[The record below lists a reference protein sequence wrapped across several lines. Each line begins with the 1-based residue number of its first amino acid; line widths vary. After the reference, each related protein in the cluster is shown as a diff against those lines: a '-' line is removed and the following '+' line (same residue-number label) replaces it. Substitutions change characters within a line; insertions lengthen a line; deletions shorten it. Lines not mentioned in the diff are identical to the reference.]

1 MKNKIYHISMILA
14 LSLICVFASLGAVNA
29 TDEVN
34 GNGIPDGT
42 SGTNVSDPADPPAA
56 AEPETSQTPEQ
67 PPESDPELQN
77 PDLATPVI
85 TLDNDQIT
93 IDEIGEV
100 RVEGT
105 VSLDAVQE
113 VGVFDA
119 DGNECGKVTVET
131 TDAGTRFSILLTA
144 DMLHYGENGFTVKS
158 LAKEGVIG
166 ESDAVILTIVI
177 PKKNQTIT
185 AKSITFKEEKTIS
198 IKASVSTGLPLTYVS
213 SKPSV
218 ASVNA
223 SGILTG
229 KRGGTTKVTI
239 HQAGTD
245 KYNPAS
251 LTITVKVIPTRY
263 RIAYDPAG
271 GSGTMTEQAIRPGQK
286 VKLKANKFKREGY
299 KFVGWATASSR
310 PVTTSRDVTKFKN
323 VNMKHFQLGK
333 VKYKNRVYVQN
344 LAKVG
349 KTVKLYAVW
358 KGTGPAAAADWGR
371 LVARDNK
378 FGYNLFGGHLGKKYS
393 KKHRAG
399 KKKNKFGCYFCRT
412 NNMSKKYCWRGGKT
426 YVCMTFVNAAFAHGA
441 NCKTFW
447 KKKKTCNVLYI
458 NGKANLAKVKRKCKA
473 LRLIGHPTV
482 ETAKKGDILV
492 KNNWHVMMYGG
503 KIGKK
508 YYITEASTETGVSMT
523 GYSAATMNKIFKSYT
538 VFRLK

>member
-1 MKNKIYHISMILA
+1 VKIKICHVSMILA
-14 LSLICVFASLGAVNA
+14 LSLICVFASVGAVSA

-34 GNGIPDGT
+34 GTGGPDGT
-42 SGTNVSDPADPPAA
+42 EVSDPVGSPAA
-56 AEPETSQTPEQ
+56 NGPEEPQNPEQ
-67 PPESDPELQN
+67 PPESGSELQD
-77 PDLATPVI
+77 PDLETPVI

-105 VSLDAVQE
+105 VSIDAVQE

-119 DGNECGKVTVET
+119 DGQECFGTAKVET
-131 TDAGTRFSILLTA
+131 TDAGTRFSIPLA
-144 DMLHYGENGFTVKS
+144 AEMLHYGENGFTVKS
-158 LAKEGVIG
+158 LPVEGVIG

-299 KFVGWATASSR
+299 KFVGWATASGSSLNASGSASASFSTSLPSPTTLSR
-310 PVTTSRDVTKFKN
+310 SRYIVSP
-323 VNMKHFQLGK
+323 L
-333 VKYKNRVYVQN
+333 
-344 LAKVG
+344 
-349 KTVKLYAVW
+349 
-358 KGTGPAAAADWGR
+358 PAGIS
-371 LVARDNK
+371 LP
-378 FGYNLFGGHLGKKYS
+378 
-393 KKHRAG
+393 
-399 KKKNKFGCYFCRT
+399 
-412 NNMSKKYCWRGGKT
+412 M
-426 YVCMTFVNAAFAHGA
+426 MTF
-441 NCKTFW
+441 
-447 KKKKTCNVLYI
+447 
-458 NGKANLAKVKRKCKA
+458 
-473 LRLIGHPTV
+473 
-482 ETAKKGDILV
+482 
-492 KNNWHVMMYGG
+492 
-503 KIGKK
+503 
-508 YYITEASTETGVSMT
+508 S
-523 GYSAATMNKIFKSYT
+523 
-538 VFRLK
+538 FRPSR

>member
-1 MKNKIYHISMILA
+1 MKIKICHVSMILA
-14 LSLICVFASLGAVNA
+14 LSLICVFASVGAVSA

-34 GNGIPDGT
+34 GTGGPDGT
-42 SGTNVSDPADPPAA
+42 EVSDPVGSPAA
-56 AEPETSQTPEQ
+56 NGPEEPQNPEQ
-67 PPESDPELQN
+67 PLESGSELQD
-77 PDLATPVI
+77 PDLETPVI

-105 VSLDAVQE
+105 VSIDAVQE

-119 DGNECGKVTVET
+119 DGQECFGTAKVET
-131 TDAGTRFSILLTA
+131 TDAGTRFSIPLA
-144 DMLHYGENGFTVKS
+144 AEMLHYGENGFTVKS
-158 LAKEGVIG
+158 LPVEGVIG

-299 KFVGWATASSR
+299 KFVGWATASGR

-333 VKYKNRVYVQN
+333 VKYKNRAYVKN

-447 KKKKTCNVLYI
+447 KKNKTCRVLYI
-458 NGKANLAKVKRKCKA
+458 NGKANLAKVKKKCKA

-482 ETAKKGDILV
+482 KTAKKGDILV